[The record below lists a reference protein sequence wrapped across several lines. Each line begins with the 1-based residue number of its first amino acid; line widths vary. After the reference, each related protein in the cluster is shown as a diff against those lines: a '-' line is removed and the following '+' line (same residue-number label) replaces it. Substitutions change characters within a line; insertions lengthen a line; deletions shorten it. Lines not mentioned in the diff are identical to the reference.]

1 MQPTQGDQ
9 KGFGGLTS
17 FYLSTQVFSLSDN
30 LFKNLLGWKVI
41 HHLLSFLF
49 ISIKITL

>member
-41 HHLLSFLF
+41 HLLSFLF